1 MDRGFVLLQLV
12 GVGQALFG
20 IATLFLLLGT
30 GLGPLTLGAGGI
42 CLVLTGISLGFLQGR
57 PGTDRDAR

>member
-1 MDRGFVLLQLV
+1 MDRHFMLLQIV

-30 GLGPLTLGAGGI
+30 GVGPLTLGAATI
-42 CLVLTGISLGFLQGR
+42 TLVLTGISLGFLQGSR
-57 PGTDRDAR
+57 KSGS